1 MLTPRPCSTMEMM
14 TVSLTCVSRMIGVTP
29 QRSSARMMSRWKPS
43 DGIRNSCPSSRRTS
57 RLAAPPVSK
66 SRGRITS
73 RGSGFSGVQS
83 SVLFSWRLAKAIST
97 LPSFTQ
103 RYTSST
109 EPICTSTPTPLLT
122 RRNCSISSG
131 SQCMAMLA

>member
-1 MLTPRPCSTMEMM
+1 MEMM
-14 TVSLTCVSRMIGVTP
+14 TVSLTCVSRMTGVTP
-29 QRSSARMMSRWKPS
+29 QRFSARMMSRWKPN

-66 SRGRITS
+66 FRGRITS
-73 RGSGFSGVQS
+73 SGSGFNGVQS
-83 SVLFSWRLAKAIST
+83 SVLFSCRLAKAMST
-97 LPSFTQ
+97 FPSFTQ

-109 EPICTSTPTPLLT
+109 EPICTSIPTPSCW